1 MRLASCLLLGAALT
15 VGAAPLRADHPD
27 TLYMKN
33 GDRLTGTIKKLNAGA
48 LQVSLDYADGTVAIG
63 WNRVQ
68 RIGSPNLFIVYMA
81 DGEVYSG
88 RLAILPS
95 DETDSVRIQITTGE
109 GERVLIDKRQIAALG
124 STSDTFWGRFSGNVA
139 SGLSYTKGNTNTAFS
154 FSSSVL
160 YVRPRWNAGLTFNSN
175 LSSAEGADRS
185 TRNQGGLSASHLLR
199 HQNWFYAGYLNGL
212 QSSEQEITLQA
223 TLGGGVGRYLRNT
236 SDVKA
241 SLVAGLTWQS
251 TAYSENVTPGSSED
265 LVTALLNAR
274 MSYVRFK
281 QTSFYLNANAMP
293 ALNDWGRIF
302 YNVNATYYLQLFG
315 ELDWN
320 LSFYGNWDTRPPA
333 GSSGSDLGLNSG
345 LSISFGDW

>member
-185 TRNQGGLSASHLLR
+185 TRNQAGSRPPTCSATRTGS
-199 HQNWFYAGYLNGL
+199 
-212 QSSEQEITLQA
+212 TPA
-223 TLGGGVGRYLRNT
+223 T
-236 SDVKA
+236 
-241 SLVAGLTWQS
+241 S
-251 TAYSENVTPGSSED
+251 TASRARSRRSPCRPPWAAAWAATSATRATSRPRWWPASPGS
-265 LVTALLNAR
+265 
-274 MSYVRFK
+274 
-281 QTSFYLNANAMP
+281 
-293 ALNDWGRIF
+293 
-302 YNVNATYYLQLFG
+302 
-315 ELDWN
+315 
-320 LSFYGNWDTRPPA
+320 PPPTPRT
-333 GSSGSDLGLNSG
+333 
-345 LSISFGDW
+345 